1 MVVSIPAAA
10 DRISVYSSMQA
21 QTENCAHNNEVLSKK
36 EGSADLQ
43 PKPEKRGPS
52 LGTVNCEPEN
62 WELRTEN

>member
-43 PKPEKRGPS
+43 PKPEKEDQV
-52 LGTVNCEPEN
+52 LGIVN
-62 WELRTEN
+62 